1 MKITR
6 HPENPIV
13 VPGIYSWRK
22 VTVFNPAVIMD
33 NDKFYMIERTAES
46 LTPCKNV
53 LGLLESEDG
62 VHFTHVKDEPIITP
76 DMLGFPYGSVQDPR
90 IVKIEGTYYL
100 NYALRPCAMSYYPT
114 GSGVPERSIPSYPD
128 GWGEEEGHWLTRS
141 SILKSDNLLDWE
153 FVSDTTPL
161 DINDRDNILFPEKIN
176 GKYYLLRRPEEYVGE
191 AYGTEKAAMWI
202 TSSEDLIHWDEPVLL
217 AKAENPEWESKKI
230 GGSTPPVRTDYGW
243 LVLYHGVDEDTVYRV
258 GAMLLDLEQPEKVI
272 ARTKNFIMEPE
283 TYYEK
288 FGYQIPNVIFP
299 TGNVVKDGL
308 LYIYY
313 GVTDTAIALAT
324 VPLDDLVQHI
334 LSESLV

>member
-13 VPGIYSWRK
+13 VPGIYNWRK

-33 NDKFYMIERTAES
+33 NGKFYMIERTAES

-217 AKAENPEWESKKI
+217 AKAENPEWESKKSAVPPSGAYGSRLAGPLPW
-230 GGSTPPVRTDYGW
+230 GGRGYGVPRW
-243 LVLYHGVDEDTVYRV
+243 SDAAGFGTTGESHRPDEK
-258 GAMLLDLEQPEKVI
+258 L
-272 ARTKNFIMEPE
+272 
-283 TYYEK
+283 
-288 FGYQIPNVIFP
+288 
-299 TGNVVKDGL
+299 
-308 LYIYY
+308 YY
-313 GVTDTAIALAT
+313 GAGNLLREIWLPNPERHFPDRQRGKRRT
-324 VPLDDLVQHI
+324 
-334 LSESLV
+334 SLYLLRRDGYGDCAGYRSAG